1 MKRGWVIV
9 SMGICLL
16 SAAAV
21 LVRGQESLQTL
32 QTKDAA
38 MARGLLALGDEAFQ
52 GRKYVEAAEIYKLA
66 AQGAQREGD
75 MEVRAEAL
83 AQVARS
89 YLIQGKKEAGRPWL
103 EWAKEVASEEMPL
116 GWSRYLGVR
125 GRFEWQ
131 DNKLEKATKTFEEMY
146 EYCLRHG
153 LHSRAVDAAHMVAI
167 TASHEEQILWA
178 QKGIAAAEEGHL
190 EGWLGPLWNNLGWTY
205 DEMGRHQE
213 ALDALI
219 KAREYHWKVGDEHNK
234 LVADWSV
241 GHAYRML
248 EQLDEATNWLRPVLA
263 WAERRYAMNSDPDAA
278 EWVGHSYRELG
289 QIAVARGELREGL
302 DYLRRAK
309 EKLAEAGMPEWDAEG
324 FQQLE
329 DSIAELAKTAPKK
342 EVRPTVVHFEI
353 PFEDEMRAISFYRSL
368 FGWEIVEVPEMDYWM
383 VNTVP
388 IDELGQPLEVGING
402 GMMKRVVPYQWT
414 INYVA
419 VGSVDEYLRRAES
432 LGGTVIRQKTP
443 IPQMAWYAHVAD
455 TEGNVF
461 GIIEQD
467 PSAEW

>member
-1 MKRGWVIV
+1 MVIFI
-9 SMGICLL
+9 GICLL
-16 SAAAV
+16 LATAV
-21 LVRGQESLQTL
+21 LARGQESVQILQTGDK
-32 QTKDAA
+32 TT
-38 MARGLLALGDEAFQ
+38 ARELLALGDEAFQ
-52 GRKYVEAAEIYKLA
+52 GRRYVEAAEVYKLA

-75 MEVRAEAL
+75 EEVRAEAL

-103 EWAKEVASEEMPL
+103 DWAREVAEEEMPS

-125 GRFEWQ
+125 GRFEWK
-131 DNKLEKATKTFEEMY
+131 DGKLEKATATFKEMY
-146 EYCLRHG
+146 EYCLRHA

-167 TASHEEQILWA
+167 TAGHEEQVVWA
-178 QKGIAAAEEGHL
+178 QKGIAAAEEGNL

-205 DEMGRHQE
+205 EEMGHHQE

-219 KAREYHWKVGDEHNK
+219 KAREYHWRVGDEHNK

-263 WAERRYAMNSDPDAA
+263 WAERRYAREPNPDAA
-278 EWVGHSYRELG
+278 EWVGHTYRELG
-289 QIAVARGELREGL
+289 QIAISRGELSEGL
-302 DYLRRAK
+302 NHLRRAQ
-309 EKLAEAGMPEWDAEG
+309 EKLAEARMPEWDPEG
-324 FQQLE
+324 FQQLQ
-329 DSIAELAKTAPKK
+329 DSIDELAKAAPKK
-342 EVRPTVVHFEI
+342 DVRPTIVHFEI
-353 PFEDEMRAISFYRSL
+353 PFDDQTRAISFYRDL
-368 FGWEIVEVPEMDYWM
+368 FGWEIVVVPEMDYWL

-388 IDELGQPLEVGING
+388 ADEQGQPLEPGING
-402 GMMKRVVPYQWT
+402 GMMRRVVPYQWT
-414 INYVA
+414 INYVT

-443 IPQMAWYAHVAD
+443 IPHMAWYAHVAD

-461 GIIEQD
+461 GIIEED